1 LLDGALGL
9 GFAFPCR
16 DNESY
21 PQLSFKPHGRCLVIA
36 VRNLGFTSLA
46 LMLLLFGCTA
56 PNPYTA
62 NDNRGAINPLR
73 VPVEPVPLKGAFSCT
88 AYDEGHLPAIT
99 WRQIPFRQE
108 GDRLT
113 GLYKFKDSFGHQ
125 DSVVFNGTISGQ
137 IAQVT
142 VTAVRA
148 DGSSNFTANMTG
160 RPDAMTGQMMLGT
173 SQRPVRLCSLALMAA
188 R

>member
-1 LLDGALGL
+1 VLVVRSTGLTLLA
-9 GFAFPCR
+9 FA
-16 DNESY
+16 
-21 PQLSFKPHGRCLVIA
+21 
-36 VRNLGFTSLA
+36 
-46 LMLLLFGCTA
+46 LLLSGCAA
-56 PNPYTA
+56 PSPYAA
-62 NDNRGAINPLR
+62 NDNRSAINPLR
-73 VPVEPVPLKGAFSCT
+73 VPVEPVALKGTFSCT

-125 DSVVFNGTISGQ
+125 DSVVFNGIIGGQ

-160 RPDAMTGQMMLGT
+160 RPDSMTGQMMLGT
-173 SQRPVRLCSLALMAA
+173 SQRPARLCSLALMAA